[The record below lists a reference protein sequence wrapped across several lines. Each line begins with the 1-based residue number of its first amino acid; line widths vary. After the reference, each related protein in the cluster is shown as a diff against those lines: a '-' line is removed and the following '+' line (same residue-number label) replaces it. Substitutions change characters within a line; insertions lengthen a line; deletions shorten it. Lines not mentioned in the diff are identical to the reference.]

1 MKKVFSLLL
10 VIALSAICSTALPK
24 GVQVNLAA
32 KDRANA
38 VFQQALA
45 ADQAGDAKHRDQLLV
60 ETLRVDPDHKLARW
74 HSGQVLFN
82 GQWKT
87 VDAISRQV
95 SKDPRWQ
102 EYRERVESSVDSL
115 ASHTDVAR
123 WCRSQKLN
131 LEEQWHWFNVLRHD
145 VSHREALGSLGLRPY
160 KGDLLTTEQIAEFES
175 SEERAEVEF
184 KRYAKLLK
192 SAMREA
198 ERTEGPERSAALRQI
213 SSISDPAAIQAIV
226 EVVLAD
232 AKNEKRVLSK
242 LGEAK
247 GGKLLRQMQVAAITS
262 LSSISDHTAT
272 LRLMEV
278 GLYASD
284 LSVRTEAAKALR
296 YREPTSFMP
305 MLMAGL
311 AAPIELSFTVNTL
324 PNGQITV
331 FEDFTEAGP
340 LAKKKHTRSNTYLTQ
355 HVSTHTQD
363 TTLRADRFTYGKTY
377 RSTGIARV
385 WSEQWRDMANATAQ
399 VTNTKDRVDLENAMR
414 MERNTRIQHVLGL
427 ASGKELGEDPE
438 EWWSDWKSYN
448 ELYTPEEL
456 PVNETEERYDYSRS
470 YESFTYSHMLPKL
483 EQRPQPVRTRS
494 CFVAGTPV
502 WTQAGPVRI
511 ETIKIGDLVLSQNI
525 QTGQLDYRPV
535 TDTTVRPASPTVE
548 LSVGKEAILAT
559 RGHRFWIT
567 GQGWRMAKFLK
578 AGDQLF
584 TVTGST
590 DLQNVKE
597 GPEFEAY
604 NLEVGQFHTYF
615 VGESRLLALDN
626 TCPLPTTN
634 ILPGVSRGGQI
645 APQLAAR
652 N

>member
-1 MKKVFSLLL
+1 MKKAFSLLL
-10 VIALSAICSTALPK
+10 VIALSATSSTALAK
-24 GVQVNLAA
+24 DGQDKVAD
-32 KDRANA
+32 KDRADA

-45 ADQAGDAKHRDQLLV
+45 ADQAGDAKQRDQLLA
-60 ETLRVDPDHKLARW
+60 ETLQINPNHKLARW

-87 VDAISRQV
+87 VDAISRHV

-102 EYRERVESSVDSL
+102 EYRERVEASVDSL
-115 ASHTDVAR
+115 ASHADVAR
-123 WCRSQKLN
+123 WCRAQKLE

-145 VSHREALGSLGLRPY
+145 ASNREALGRLGLRPY
-160 KGDLLTTEQIAEFES
+160 KGDLLTTEQIAEYEA
-175 SEERAEVEF
+175 SEEQAEADF

-192 SAMREA
+192 LAMREA
-198 ERTEGPERSAALRQI
+198 ERTEGAERSAALKQI

-226 EVVLAD
+226 EFVLAD

-247 GGKLLRQMQVAAITS
+247 GGKLIRQMQVAAITA
-262 LSSISDHTAT
+262 LSGIPEHTAT

-278 GLYASD
+278 GLYASNAR
-284 LSVRTEAAKALR
+284 VRTEAAKALR

-340 LAKKKHTRSNTYLTQ
+340 LASKKHTRSNTYLTQ

-377 RSTGIARV
+377 RSSGIARV

-414 MERNTRIQHVLGL
+414 KERNTRIQHVLGL

-456 PVNETEERYDYSRS
+456 PVNETEESYDYSRR
-470 YESFTYSHMLPKL
+470 YEQYTYARSLPTL
-483 EQRPQPVRTRS
+483 EQRPRTRS

-502 WTQAGPVRI
+502 WTQAGPVAI
-511 ETIKIGDLVLSQNI
+511 ETLKIGDLVLSQDPR
-525 QTGQLDYRPV
+525 TGQLDYRPV

-548 LSVGKEAILAT
+548 LSVGKETIVAT

-567 GQGWRMAKFLK
+567 GQGWQMAKFLK

-590 DLQNVKE
+590 DLQNVKD

-615 VGESRLLALDN
+615 VGETRLLALDN
-626 TCPLPTTN
+626 SCPLPTTN
-634 ILPGVSRGGQI
+634 ILPGVSPGGQI
-645 APQLAAR
+645 APQLAAK